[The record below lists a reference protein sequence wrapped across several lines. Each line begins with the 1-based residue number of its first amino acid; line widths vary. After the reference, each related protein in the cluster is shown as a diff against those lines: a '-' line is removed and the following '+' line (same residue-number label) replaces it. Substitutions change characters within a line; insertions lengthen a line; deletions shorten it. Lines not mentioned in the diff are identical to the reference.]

1 MEIIVVIIKEEYMDW
16 MCMRDYIV
24 FFRPTL
30 LASTNSLNN
39 YSINHTNT
47 HKYSTK

>member
-1 MEIIVVIIKEEYMDW
+1 MGIIVVIIKEEYMDW

-39 YSINHTNT
+39 YSINYTNA